1 MKSQAVIT
9 VFCGDFLWLKR
20 GVFFPCSSRIISSS
34 DFEVRCVA
42 LRHDLRLTFLYIE
55 KT

>member
-1 MKSQAVIT
+1 MKLQAATI
-9 VFCGDFLWLKR
+9 VFCGDFPWLKR
-20 GVFFPCSSRIISSS
+20 GGFFSVLQRIISSS

-42 LRHDLRLTFLYIE
+42 LRHDFGLTFLYIE